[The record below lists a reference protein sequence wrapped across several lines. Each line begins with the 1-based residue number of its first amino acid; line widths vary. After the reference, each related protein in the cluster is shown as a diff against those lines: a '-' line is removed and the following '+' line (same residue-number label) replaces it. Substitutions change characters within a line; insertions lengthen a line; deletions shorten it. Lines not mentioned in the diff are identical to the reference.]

1 MDKKQQDVIPQ
12 IVATGAE
19 LQTDQ
24 WPFNLLLVNE
34 WVNGFVL
41 LVLLSFMWYVY
52 VPVLTEDALPC
63 FTDNTSVVFSIPIVA
78 IWEKKSKQ
86 IFDFDF

>member
-1 MDKKQQDVIPQ
+1 M
-12 IVATGAE
+12 
-19 LQTDQ
+19 
-24 WPFNLLLVNE
+24 
-34 WVNGFVL
+34 L

-78 IWEKKSKQ
+78 IWKKKSKR